1 MARRVKLGILISGSG
16 SNLQSIIDRSE
27 DGTLAADVVCV
38 ISNNAGAFGLE
49 RAHRHNIPA
58 LHIDHRLFDG
68 RSAYDA
74 ALVETLQQHGVDL
87 VILAGF
93 MRIITP
99 VLIEAFPMAI
109 MNIHPAILPSFPGL
123 HAQLQ
128 ALEHGARI
136 SGCTVHFVDVGTDT
150 GPIIVQ
156 AAVPVLDGDTEETLS
171 ARIQVEEHRIYP
183 RAIQLYAEGRLSVE
197 GRRVV
202 ITPSAPASTTSLE
215 NPAAYNNR

>member
-1 MARRVKLGILISGSG
+1 MGRRVKLGVLVSGSG
-16 SNLQSIIDRSE
+16 SNLQSIIDRID
-27 DGTLAADVVCV
+27 DGNLTADIACV

-49 RAHRHNIPA
+49 RARQHAIPA
-58 LHIDHRLFDG
+58 LHIDHRLFAG

-74 ALVETLQQHGVDL
+74 ALVETLQHYGVEL

-99 VLIEAFPMAI
+99 VLIDAFPHAI
-109 MNIHPAILPSFPGL
+109 MNIHPAILPAFPGL
-123 HAQLQ
+123 HAQRQ
-128 ALEHGARI
+128 ALDHGARL
-136 SGCTVHFVDVGTDT
+136 SGCTVHFVDAGTDT
-150 GPIIVQ
+150 GPIVIQ
-156 AAVPVLDGDTEETLS
+156 AAIPVHDDDTEESLS

-202 ITPSAPASTTSLE
+202 ITPPAPASTTSLE
-215 NPAAYNNR
+215 NPAV